1 MAAKQTR
8 EHVPDETPKPD
19 FTPDDLAAAGAID
32 NESDVGYFPPRDPLS
47 IAALQ
52 RWEQQKFGVIIHWG
66 LYALIGQAG
75 SWSLC
80 RENAGDFMDPPADWH
95 GTDDEY
101 LAYYQNLRHEFSG
114 ADFDAAEWARACA
127 RAGMKYAVVT
137 TKHHDGFAMYDTA
150 YSNFKVTAADV
161 PMRRDVIREYFDAF
175 RAHGLRTGAYFS
187 KADWAHPGYWDYARP
202 IPDRTHNFSIDDEPE
217 RWRSFVEFTHRQID
231 ELLTR
236 YGDIDVLWLD
246 AGWVKEPREPID
258 IDQIADNARARQ
270 PDILVVD
277 REVHGPNENYRTPEQ
292 TVPDHII
299 DIPWE
304 ACITLTRSWCSMMP
318 NEPVKPIRDVIAVL
332 VTVVSRGGNLLLGIG
347 PDATGAM
354 SPHITEGLTR
364 IGEWMDVNGDAIYAT
379 EPGEGFIECSPV
391 PGITWRYT
399 QSEGH
404 MHCIALRGDAYVP
417 AERTVQ
423 ITALYR
429 LTRAHILGSSDAV
442 ALEGHGHERFTVT
455 LPPIDVP
462 YAFTLTFEGR
472 DS

>member
-1 MAAKQTR
+1 MSYERLNESRPGEAP
-8 EHVPDETPKPD
+8 EPD

-32 NESDVGYFPPRDPLS
+32 NEPDAGYFYPRDPRS
-47 IAALQ
+47 RAALE
-52 RWEQQKFGVIIHWG
+52 RWQQQKFGVIIHWG

-80 RENAGDFMDPPADWH
+80 RENAGDFMDPPGDWH
-95 GTDDEY
+95 GSDDEY
-101 LAYYQNLRHEFSG
+101 LAYYRNLRHEFTG
-114 ADFDAAEWARACA
+114 ADFDADEWARACA

-175 RAHGLRTGAYFS
+175 RAHGMRTGAYFS

-202 IPDRTHNFSIDDEPE
+202 MPTRTHNFDIDAEPE

-231 ELLTR
+231 ELLTN

-258 IDQIADNARARQ
+258 IDRIADSARTRQ
-270 PDILVVD
+270 PGILVVD
-277 REVHGPNENYRTPEQ
+277 REVHGHNEDYRTPEQ
-292 TVPDHII
+292 TVPNAVI
-299 DIPWE
+299 DTPWE

-318 NEPVKPIRDVIAVL
+318 DEPVKPIRDVIAVL
-332 VTVVSRGGNLLLGIG
+332 ATVVSRGGNLLLGIG

-354 SPHITEGLTR
+354 SRHITEGLTR
-364 IGEWMDVNGDAIYAT
+364 IGEWMDINGDAIYAT
-379 EPGEGFIECSPV
+379 IPAEQRIECSPI
-391 PGITWRYT
+391 PGVTWRYT
-399 QSEGH
+399 QAGGCLY
-404 MHCIALRGDAYVP
+404 CIGLLDDAYV
-417 AERTVQ
+417 AEDRSVQ
-423 ITALYR
+423 VTADR
-429 LTRAHILGSSDAV
+429 LLTGARVLGRPN
-442 ALEGHGHERFTVT
+442 ALALAQGPGHYTLT
-455 LPPIDVP
+455 LPPIDDP
-462 YAFTLTFEGR
+462 YAFTLVFESN